1 MEKVRWG
8 RRIRAFRRL
17 KMIKQVELAKEMD
30 MSVSILGKI
39 EQGKRAPTEAQL
51 EKIAAIL
58 DIKLEELKGEIEV
71 GEDK

>member
-1 MEKVRWG
+1 MEIVRWG

-39 EQGKRAPTEAQL
+39 EQGKRVPTEKQL

-58 DIKLEELKGEIEV
+58 DIKLEELKGVAEE
-71 GEDK
+71 GEE

>member
-1 MEKVRWG
+1 MEEVRWG

-39 EQGKRAPTEAQL
+39 EQGKRVPTEAQL

-58 DIKLEELKGEIEV
+58 NIKIEELKGEGEA
-71 GEDK
+71 GED